1 MRKTVLY
8 AACVGA
14 ICIITFFVLYMSGFD
29 TNRNVK
35 FLAEYGWS
43 VFDETVEIE
52 EIFIPES
59 FDSVYENYNALQK
72 QAGLNLEKYK
82 GEKAVRYTYIVKNYP
97 KKREDE
103 VRANVVCVNGRPVA
117 GDIMTVGL
125 DGFMHSLKF
134 PMN

>member
-35 FLAEYGWS
+35 FLTEYGWS
-43 VFDETVEIE
+43 VFDEAVEIE

-82 GEKAVRYTYIVKNYP
+82 GKKAVRYTYIVKNYP